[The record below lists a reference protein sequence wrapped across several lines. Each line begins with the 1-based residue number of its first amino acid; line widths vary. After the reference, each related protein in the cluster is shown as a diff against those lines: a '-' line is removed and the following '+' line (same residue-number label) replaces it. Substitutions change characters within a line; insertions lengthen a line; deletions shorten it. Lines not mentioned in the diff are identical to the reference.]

1 MAMQFPEGLYKEY
14 FEIDTL
20 EDVLKKIEN
29 YLNKL
34 LKTIKPK
41 KSITIV
47 LDGVAPNAK
56 LKD

>member
-1 MAMQFPEGLYKEY
+1 MF
-14 FEIDTL
+14 
-20 EDVLKKIEN
+20 KKIED

-34 LKTIKPK
+34 IKTIKPK

-56 LKD
+56 LKDQRNRRYKR

>member
-1 MAMQFPEGLYKEY
+1 MAMQFPEGVFKDY
-14 FEIDTL
+14 FDTQNI
-20 EDVLKKIEN
+20 EDAFQRIEQ

-34 LKTIKPK
+34 IKTIKPR
-41 KSITIV
+41 KSVTIV